1 MSAVGKTLRI
11 LLVDDHPVVLKG
23 IRSMLSENPELE
35 IVGEA
40 YSGEEALEKLTQ
52 LEPDI
57 VLTDILMPGM
67 NGIEITRRVK
77 RARPETIVILLTM
90 YDSNVYVMEGL
101 RAGAAGYLVKN
112 SSPEFLRHAIETAVK
127 GGSIVKTDL
136 LHHAVKRL
144 TRFADGT
151 ETEQPD
157 AMETGRF
164 TVRELEVLRLV
175 AEGYANRDI
184 AKELSLAEI
193 TVKKYVQ
200 SVISKLGASD
210 RTQAAIKAN
219 QLGLVQ

>member
-11 LLVDDHPVVLKG
+11 LLIDDHPVVLKG

-40 YSGEEALEKLTQ
+40 SSGEEALEKLTQ

-112 SSPEFLRHAIETAVK
+112 SSPEFLLHAIETAVK

-136 LHHAVKRL
+136 LHQAVKRL
-144 TRFADGT
+144 TRFTDGT
-151 ETEQPD
+151 ETEQSD
-157 AMETGRF
+157 AVGTGRF
-164 TVRELEVLRLV
+164 TVRELDVLRLV
-175 AEGYANRDI
+175 AEGYTNGDI

-210 RTQAAIKAN
+210 RTQAAIKAT

>member
-23 IRSMLSENPELE
+23 IRSMLSENPEIE

-40 YSGEEALEKLTQ
+40 SSGEEALDKLNQ
-52 LEPDI
+52 LEPDV

-77 RARPETIVILLTM
+77 RARPETVVILLTM

-112 SSPEFLRHAIETAVK
+112 SSPEFLLHAIETAVK

-136 LHHAVKRL
+136 LHQAVKRL
-144 TRFADGT
+144 TRFGNET

-157 AMETGRF
+157 AVGTGRF
-164 TVRELEVLRLV
+164 TVRELDVLRLV
-175 AEGYANRDI
+175 AEGYTNRDI

-200 SVISKLGASD
+200 SVISKLGASG
-210 RTQAAIKAN
+210 RTQAAIKAT
-219 QLGLVQ
+219 QLGLV